1 MSTKRSPD
9 VAIGLDL
16 KKKRIDEPEETDN
29 KTQLELHGNVDL
41 HTPVDPKEGKKKQK
55 LDQIFPQGETY
66 TYGEVTPC
74 TPPLEFDNLRILMG
88 LCLSRIPQLGEE
100 VDFDKNLS
108 KAPTDLDKLKEIFEL
123 VEKNGLKSFPPHR
136 PPKNSSEAAI
146 SLRLGK
152 RRVAAGDEGRRS
164 PRQRRP
170 GARRMPRGP
179 GLPMPPPCAPPPPIF
194 SPEPPAASR
203 AATPVAGDTQ
213 SPDMWWIR

>member
-1 MSTKRSPD
+1 MSTKRSSD
-9 VAIGLDL
+9 VAIGLDHL
-16 KKKRIDEPEETDN
+16 EDLPDEPQVVEEG
-29 KTQLELHGNVDL
+29 TQ
-41 HTPVDPKEGKKKQK
+41 PVPKEQQGKKKPK

-179 GLPMPPPCAPPPPIF
+179 WHHHGRFLPMPPPAPRRRQYSAP
-194 SPEPPAASR
+194 SR
-203 AATPVAGDTQ
+203 LLRPGPRPQ
-213 SPDMWWIR
+213 